1 MKAFCLACVVLLI
14 CGCSGPSYCERR
26 LVPINGRGTAGTVP
40 PDRRRWK
47 QDLKHGDEHQGQR
60 S

>member
-1 MKAFCLACVVLLI
+1 MKAFCLACVVLLF

-26 LVPINGRGTAGTVP
+26 LVPINGRGTAGTVA
-40 PDRRRWK
+40 PDWRRRR
-47 QDLKHGDEHQGQR
+47 QDLNHGDAHQGQR